1 MTYTYVTM
9 EVSEAT
15 FNEIAKKLDDAGYD
29 HAIDTEEGILDMHGL
44 ALTTSSQ
51 PSIEDRLKQL
61 EADHEK
67 LFQDFL
73 HYRVNHP

>member
-15 FNEIAKKLDDAGYD
+15 FKEVWAKMHEAGWD
-29 HAIDTEEGILDMHGL
+29 QALEEEDTIDMHGL
-44 ALTTSSQ
+44 ALTCSPQ
-51 PSIEDRLKQL
+51 PSIEERLKQL

-73 HYRVNHP
+73 NYRVNHP